1 MPYLGEFQAANLKKT
16 IVIFQI
22 STLELDKNKFLSK
35 TVNFDIGSTFCEGSG
50 SGPGSL
56 DKVCL

>member
-16 IVIFQI
+16 IV
-22 STLELDKNKFLSK
+22 STLELDKNKFLGK

-56 DKVCL
+56 YKVCL